1 MNHKKKLSLR
11 HPLSIFGSFSIFQ
24 ASLWVGV
31 DKVPQKLI
39 KSLKSELKHAFQ
51 CCILIPRKCLHQTPF
66 QHTVSPPAPTALQ
79 CLANDGALVTS
90 GALVNTGL
98 TLFDNNAI
106 LSLDSGRVRTF
117 LSPLDTRFCVSLF
130 NRLSPNDQIAARAK
144 ILSPCWPN
152 HSVKVKRIYICRKK
166 VSLWQNEIP
175 TWNTL
180 KEIFQYPE
188 RLSLFRRNK

>member
-1 MNHKKKLSLR
+1 M
-11 HPLSIFGSFSIFQ
+11 
-24 ASLWVGV
+24 W
-31 DKVPQKLI
+31 
-39 KSLKSELKHAFQ
+39 
-51 CCILIPRKCLHQTPF
+51 
-66 QHTVSPPAPTALQ
+66 SPPAPTALQ

-90 GALVNTGL
+90 GALVSTGL

-152 HSVKVKRIYICRKK
+152 HSVKVKKK
-166 VSLWQNEIP
+166 STFLQKKRYLSYKIKYLHEIP
-175 TWNTL
+175 L
-180 KEIFQYPE
+180 KKFYDI
-188 RLSLFRRNK
+188 LSDCHY